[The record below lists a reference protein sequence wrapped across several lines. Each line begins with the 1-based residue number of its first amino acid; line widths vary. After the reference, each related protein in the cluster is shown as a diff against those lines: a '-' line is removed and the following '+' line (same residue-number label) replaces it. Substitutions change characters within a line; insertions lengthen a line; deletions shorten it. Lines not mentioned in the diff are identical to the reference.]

1 MTTLIIIFLSS
12 LLGTIIG
19 VMSGGGSSIISL
31 PLYLWAGIPLPLA
44 ISTHKIYAAFTAPI
58 AAYNYLKDLKIDWKF
73 ILVFSG
79 IGLIGAYFGVQLVLE
94 INANTLKTIIGIII
108 IIFVIY
114 SYFQKDLG
122 LKKHEVKSFTQK
134 HLPYPLALI
143 MGFYEG
149 ILGSGNGIAF
159 IVLTTYSR
167 GYDMVKALGHYNVV
181 AFFWVT
187 FAGILYI
194 QKGFFDPGIML
205 AAILGASL
213 GGYIGSRYAKHKGNR
228 FIKIVFM
235 VVGLILGIKLS
246 LNL

>member
-1 MTTLIIIFLSS
+1 MTTLIIIFLAS

-31 PLYLWAGIPLPLA
+31 PLYLWAGVPLPLA
-44 ISTHKIYAAFTAPI
+44 IATHKLYAAFTAPI
-58 AAYNYLKDLKIDWKF
+58 AARNYLKGLKIDWKF
-73 ILVFSG
+73 LLIFAG
-79 IGLIGAYFGVQLVLE
+79 IGLIGAYFGVQFVLA
-94 INANTLKTIIGIII
+94 INAETLKTIIGIII

-122 LKKHEVKSFTQK
+122 LKTKKIQSFTQK
-134 HLPYPLALI
+134 NLPYPFALI

-159 IVLTTYSR
+159 TILTTYSR
-167 GYDMVKALGHYNVV
+167 GYDMISALGHYNAV
-181 AFFWVT
+181 AFFWVS
-187 FAGILYI
+187 FAAILYI

-205 AAILGASL
+205 AAILGASI
-213 GGYIGSRYAKHKGNR
+213 GGYIGSKYAKHKGNR
-228 FIKIVFM
+228 FIKIVFII
-235 VVGLILGIKLS
+235 VGLILGLKLS